1 MDESE
6 QDQEFKVTDRRRFT
20 PEGESKEQR
29 ADKEKKSTTEPST
42 GDAAEE
48 HAEQEEPKREE
59 PPPPLDFTGFVVS
72 LSHTALFQLGLIK
85 IPGGAEPKKD
95 LQGARQTIDLLA
107 LLEEKTKGNLTEQ
120 EAKIL
125 KESLF
130 QLRMAFVESSKM
142 TDRM

>member
-6 QDQEFKVTDRRRFT
+6 QEQEFKVTDKRRFT
-20 PEGESKEQR
+20 PEGESKEQK
-29 ADKEKKSTTEPST
+29 ADKEKEPTAEQPTT
-42 GDAAEE
+42 GDGAEE
-48 HAEQEEPKREE
+48 HAEKEEPKREP
-59 PPPPLDFTGFVVS
+59 PPPPLDFTGFIVS

-85 IPGGAEPKKD
+85 IPGREEPKKD

-107 LLEEKTKGNLTEQ
+107 LLEEKTKGNLAEQ

-130 QLRMAFVESSKM
+130 QLRMAFVESSK
-142 TDRM
+142 

>member
-6 QDQEFKVTDRRRFT
+6 QDQEFKVTDKRRFT
-20 PEGESKEQR
+20 PEGESKDQK
-29 ADKEKKSTTEPST
+29 ADKEKEPAVEEPPAAD
-42 GDAAEE
+42 GAAEE
-48 HAEQEEPKREE
+48 HAEKEGPEREQ
-59 PPPPLDFTGFVVS
+59 PLPPLDFTGFVVS

-85 IPGGAEPKKD
+85 IPGGEEPKKD

-125 KESLF
+125 TESLF
-130 QLRMAFVESSKM
+130 QLRMAFVESSK
-142 TDRM
+142 

>member
-6 QDQEFKVTDRRRFT
+6 QEQEFKVTDKRRFT
-20 PEGESKEQR
+20 PEGESKEQK
-29 ADKEKKSTTEPST
+29 ADKEKEPTSE
-42 GDAAEE
+42 GPRAGAAEE
-48 HAEQEEPKREE
+48 HDEREEPKREQ
-59 PPPPLDFTGFVVS
+59 PQPPLDFTGFVVS
-72 LSHTALFQLGLIK
+72 LSHTVLFQLGLIK
-85 IPGGAEPKKD
+85 IPGGDEPKKD

-130 QLRMAFVESSKM
+130 QLRMAFVESSK
-142 TDRM
+142 